1 MTWFDTLTGFSET
14 SGDDV
19 RSKLRLEGSLLKSL
33 ENNQTF
39 DCGEFT
45 TPSLNDLRQNS
56 DLSESEGCNIRVSEV
71 VADVQ
76 SLHQDPANS
85 FAVFQV
91 ASQFNCLEMAA
102 PHITS
107 EKGVGIYQNDWT
119 QGPACCICAGAGTIY
134 RNYFVNHN
142 GQLGQSTDNQIDC
155 LALIG
160 RHFDNSANEYWQMQN
175 GYCFPKKKGL
185 AKIEKQLSE
194 SVESQVDEIRGKL
207 MVGLQSNTEV
217 TIGESN
223 HLVTQVFCSALP
235 IAYSDISSQHW
246 NHFPRLILDAT
257 YELTF
262 LVALRNLK
270 DTGCGKLFLTL
281 VGGGVFGNKQE
292 WILSSISRSL
302 KMFSGQHL
310 T

>member
-119 QGPACCICAGAGTIY
+119 QAP
-134 RNYFVNHN
+134 
-142 GQLGQSTDNQIDC
+142 
-155 LALIG
+155 
-160 RHFDNSANEYWQMQN
+160 
-175 GYCFPKKKGL
+175 
-185 AKIEKQLSE
+185 
-194 SVESQVDEIRGKL
+194 
-207 MVGLQSNTEV
+207 
-217 TIGESN
+217 
-223 HLVTQVFCSALP
+223 
-235 IAYSDISSQHW
+235 
-246 NHFPRLILDAT
+246 
-257 YELTF
+257 
-262 LVALRNLK
+262 LVASVQARALSIE
-270 DTGCGKLFLTL
+270 TT
-281 VGGGVFGNKQE
+281 
-292 WILSSISRSL
+292 SSIITGNLGNR
-302 KMFSGQHL
+302 L
-310 T
+310 TTKLIAWP